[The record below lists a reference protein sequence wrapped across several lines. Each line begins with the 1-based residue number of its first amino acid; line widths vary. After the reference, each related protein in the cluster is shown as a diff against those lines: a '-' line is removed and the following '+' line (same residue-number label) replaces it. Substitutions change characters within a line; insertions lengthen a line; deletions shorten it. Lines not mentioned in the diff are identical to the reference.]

1 MTDRI
6 TLQAMRFEGHHG
18 VGEEERAFPQELEV
32 DLVVEADLAQA
43 GRTDDV
49 ADTIDYGPLIGLVGE
64 VVERGS
70 FRLLEAIAATIADR
84 VLGSTPASAVTVRVR
99 KLAVPVDADLDWA
112 QIEIRR
118 ERSGTA

>member
-18 VGEEERAFPQELEV
+18 VGEEERAFPQPLEV
-32 DLVVEADLAQA
+32 DLAVEADLARA

-49 ADTIDYGPLIGLVGE
+49 ADTIDYGPLIALVGE
-64 VVERGS
+64 VVEGSS

-84 VLGSTPASAVTVRVR
+84 VLDLTPASAVTVRVR

>member
-1 MTDRI
+1 
-6 TLQAMRFEGHHG
+6 
-18 VGEEERAFPQELEV
+18 V
-32 DLVVEADLAQA
+32 DLAVEADLARA

-49 ADTIDYGPLIGLVGE
+49 ADTIDYGPLIALVGE
-64 VVERGS
+64 VVEGSS

-84 VLGSTPASAVTVRVR
+84 VLDLTPASAVTVRVR

>member
-18 VGEEERAFPQELEV
+18 VGEEERAFPQPLEV
-32 DLVVEADLAQA
+32 DLVVEADLARA

-49 ADTIDYGPLIGLVGE
+49 SDTIDYGPLIAVVGG

-70 FRLLEAIAATIADR
+70 YRLLEAIAATIADR
-84 VLGSTPASAVTVRVR
+84 VLETTVASAVTVRVR

-112 QIEIRR
+112 QVEICR
-118 ERSGTA
+118 ERPRPA